1 MSATRVP
8 TNRAAGAAVRRL
20 SLLARAG
27 ALVGT
32 TLDDEATLR
41 GLADL
46 LVPDV
51 ADFCVIDL
59 LEPDGSVH
67 RVAADH
73 VDPAVAPL
81 MAEAMADPPHLG
93 GAGDIAAALRD
104 GQPRLIDPVDR
115 EVAWS
120 ARDPVRAARL
130 RILELRSIMV
140 VPLVGRDG
148 VLAAMTVGA
157 SVSGRRY
164 DSDDLEFAVELA
176 RRAAAAIDN
185 VRLYRALQRL
195 AESERSLSAEL
206 RAVIGAIGDGVLVF
220 APDGQ
225 LALANPA
232 AAVLLDRAP
241 RDASGLLARLE
252 DDHGKRPELVD
263 LIERGHVEARLL
275 PPSEPSATAPRAQEG
290 AGTAAAGPTPG
301 GQTVA
306 PRRWVEV
313 TAHRFAPA
321 DATTVEG
328 TETLVLIRDV
338 TGARERRL
346 TREAFFGVLS
356 HELRTP
362 VTTIYGNSKLLARAA
377 RRSRQVQTAALLD
390 IESEAERLYRLVED
404 LLVLGRFEE
413 GPLPGVARDP
423 VLLQRLAGPIITAEA
438 SRRPDLQFESRLPAD
453 LPPVRGETGYV
464 EQVLRN
470 LIGNAAKYSAQG
482 TVTVQAEPCPDGVE
496 VRVLDEGPGLEEA
509 DVARLFEL
517 FYRAPH
523 TALIAPGAGI
533 GLFVSKRLV
542 EAMGGRI
549 WARARTDRHGA
560 EFGFTLDPFT
570 EEEA

>member
-59 LEPDGSVH
+59 LDPDGSVH

-120 ARDPVRAARL
+120 ARDPARAARL
-130 RILELRSIMV
+130 RILALRSIMV

-220 APDGQ
+220 APAGE
-225 LALANPA
+225 LTLANPA
-232 AAVLLDRAP
+232 AAVLLDGAP
-241 RDASGLLARLE
+241 RDASRFLDRLE
-252 DDHGKRPELVD
+252 DDRGQRPDLVD

-275 PPSEPSATAPRAQEG
+275 PSSPVGENASRAQG
-290 AGTAAAGPTPG
+290 RSGSTGGGP
-301 GQTVA
+301 TVA

-321 DATTVEG
+321 DEAAVEG
-328 TETLVLIRDV
+328 AETLVLIRDV
-338 TGARERRL
+338 TAARERRL

-377 RRSRQVQTAALLD
+377 RRSRQVRTAALLD

-413 GPLPGVARDP
+413 GPLPVVAHDP
-423 VLLQRLAGPIITAEA
+423 VLLQRLAEPIVAAEA
-438 SRRPDLQFESRLPAD
+438 SRRPDLHFESRLPAD
-453 LPPVRGETGYV
+453 LPPVRGEAGYV

-470 LIGNAAKYSAQG
+470 LIGNAAKYSAGG
-482 TVTVQAEPCPDGVE
+482 TVTVEAEPCLDGVE
-496 VRVLDEGPGLEEA
+496 VRVLDEGPGLEGA

-517 FYRAPH
+517 FYRAPQ

-542 EAMGGRI
+542 EAMDGRI

-560 EFGFTLDPFT
+560 EFGFTLHPFT